1 MLEDL
6 SKYLEQRPEDL
17 WLKDYYSSRVEQQ
30 VRTANEAEG
39 YMLVKQLQPLNQTSI
54 MVNNRSGTGYHEE
67 YSGVMSSPS
76 RFQHDLLLEHMDN
89 EEMRLRNPL

>member
-1 MLEDL
+1 
-6 SKYLEQRPEDL
+6 
-17 WLKDYYSSRVEQQ
+17 
-30 VRTANEAEG
+30 
-39 YMLVKQLQPLNQTSI
+39 MLVKQLQPLNQTSI

-89 EEMRLRNPL
+89 EEMRLRNPRDSPNIMGGGTAPSQITNDNHPR